1 MPFHDS
7 NIYELTEK
15 RVYFFDLDG
24 TIYLGNKLFNGV
36 HELISALKEKKKK
49 FYFLSNN
56 SSISTDDYLKKLNRF
71 NINISRENIILSQ
84 HPTLDFL
91 KKNHFKRIFLLGTKS
106 LKEEFIQDG
115 FEITEENPEIIVLA
129 FDKELTYQ
137 RLEKATYFLLKKDFP
152 YIATHLDNR
161 CPTEDGY
168 IPDAGGIAALLY
180 KATERMPKV
189 LGKPNKQMLLFKL
202 NQLGISPQD
211 AVMFGDRLYT
221 DIKMGINAGVT
232 TCCVLSGETTIGM
245 IKSSEDKP
253 NYVIGGIWEL
263 LNEFNKA
270 KAK

>member
-115 FEITEENPEIIVLA
+115 FEITE
-129 FDKELTYQ
+129 
-137 RLEKATYFLLKKDFP
+137 
-152 YIATHLDNR
+152 
-161 CPTEDGY
+161 
-168 IPDAGGIAALLY
+168 
-180 KATERMPKV
+180 
-189 LGKPNKQMLLFKL
+189 
-202 NQLGISPQD
+202 
-211 AVMFGDRLYT
+211 
-221 DIKMGINAGVT
+221 
-232 TCCVLSGETTIGM
+232 
-245 IKSSEDKP
+245 
-253 NYVIGGIWEL
+253 
-263 LNEFNKA
+263 
-270 KAK
+270 